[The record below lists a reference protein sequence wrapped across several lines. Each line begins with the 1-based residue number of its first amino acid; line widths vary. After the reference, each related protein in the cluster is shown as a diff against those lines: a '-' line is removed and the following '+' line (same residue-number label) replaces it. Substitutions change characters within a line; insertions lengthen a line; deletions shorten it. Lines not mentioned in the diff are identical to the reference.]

1 MATRD
6 RADQHFSVIPA
17 RTRLRDEAIAG
28 TNSVS
33 GEHAKQNRLL
43 CAPVIFT
50 TALIV
55 LFVPPVHYLLL
66 RWSLYAL
73 MFIPIAIL
81 FLHVISLLRRPPIP
95 PPLGIVEAA
104 DV

>member
-33 GEHAKQNRLL
+33 GEHANAKD
-43 CAPVIFT
+43 F
-50 TALIV
+50 V
-55 LFVPPVHYLLL
+55 L
-66 RWSLYAL
+66 AN
-73 MFIPIAIL
+73 
-81 FLHVISLLRRPPIP
+81 
-95 PPLGIVEAA
+95 E
-104 DV
+104 